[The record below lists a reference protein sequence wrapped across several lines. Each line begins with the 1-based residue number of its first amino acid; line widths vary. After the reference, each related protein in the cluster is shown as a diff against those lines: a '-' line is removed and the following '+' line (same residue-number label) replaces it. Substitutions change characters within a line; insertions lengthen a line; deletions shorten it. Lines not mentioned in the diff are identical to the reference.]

1 MDSTNQN
8 VASHDM
14 EAGTNP
20 HPWQFPTT
28 APRQATFTTVHV
40 VLKFLDNTNL
50 FALNFAHLCHAI
62 LQTAGLAKLE
72 RNNTFIKLRASQNL
86 LAIDTY
92 CHTAVQKIIS
102 MQEVLINGKYYG
114 VRSYV
119 ANDPSNAR
127 GVIHRIFTDVPDE
140 TLRAAFHIPGRKILA
155 ARRLGNTNTILITV
169 EGRNLPRHAT
179 FFYVVYR
186 IFPQQPQSKQC
197 HPCHAIGHRPM
208 FAQTKMSTYDVRT
221 APSSFPQT

>member
-1 MDSTNQN
+1 MDSTIPMDSTNQN
-8 VASHDM
+8 VASHYV

-28 APRQATFTTVHV
+28 APRQATSTTV

-50 FALNFAHLCHAI
+50 SALNFAHLCHAI
-62 LQTAGLAKLE
+62 LQTAGLTKLE
-72 RNNTFIKLRASQNL
+72 RNDTFIKLRASQNL

-92 CHTAVQKIIS
+92 RPTAVQKIVS
-102 MQEVLINGKYYG
+102 MQEVLTNSKCHG

-127 GVIHRIFTDVPDE
+127 GIIHGIFTDVPDE
-140 TLRAAFHIPGRKILA
+140 TLREELHISGRKILA
-155 ARRLGNTNTILITV
+155 ARRLGKTNTILITV

-179 FFYVVYR
+179 FSPAF
-186 IFPQQPQSKQC
+186 
-197 HPCHAIGHRPM
+197 
-208 FAQTKMSTYDVRT
+208 T
-221 APSSFPQT
+221 ASSRKNPRANSVTTATQ